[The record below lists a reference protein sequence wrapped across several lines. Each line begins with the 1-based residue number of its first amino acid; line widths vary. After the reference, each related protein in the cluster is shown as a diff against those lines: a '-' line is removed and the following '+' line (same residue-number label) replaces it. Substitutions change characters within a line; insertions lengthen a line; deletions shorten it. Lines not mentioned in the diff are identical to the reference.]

1 MNDAALPATT
11 VEERTLSSG
20 DWIGFAAMVLGIFI
34 AILDIQIVSS
44 SLQQIQA
51 GLSASRD
58 EITWVTTSYLIAE
71 VVIIPLTGWL
81 ARAFSTRYLVAIA
94 AGGFTLTS
102 ALCAFAWDL
111 PSMIAFRT
119 LQGLCGGVMI
129 PTVFAVIYTLF
140 PPRLQTPM
148 TVVAGLVVTIAPT
161 AGPVLGGYLTEH
173 YSWHALF
180 LINLVPGALITL
192 CVLVFVHVDKPDWA
206 LLRRIDFVG
215 ALCVVVFLGSLQFV
229 LEEGVREQWF
239 ESHEIIFFT
248 VLAALGGVGLVV
260 RELSITE
267 PIVELRAFR
276 DFNFAV
282 GSLYSFIM
290 GVGIYTVLY
299 LLPVHLASVKG
310 LNSLQIGEYLVVT
323 GGFQFLSA
331 FCAGAAARWMDSRL
345 MLALGL
351 AIYGAGCWAN
361 GYMNADW
368 GYAEMFLPQALRG
381 ISMMFIFLPINAL
394 ALGTLPANEVQNASG
409 LFNLMRNLG
418 GAIGL
423 AVGNTLIVQWRT
435 EYYAHLRYFVTA
447 GDTQTMLLKQ
457 QLHAAAQQHGSP
469 DATRAALDMMS
480 SMAWRQADVMTAN
493 QTFQLLGGIFFAAL
507 LLMPLVSKVDM
518 AKSGGGH

>member
-1 MNDAALPATT
+1 MSETHAPSDTNQ
-11 VEERTLSSG
+11 ERVLSSG

-51 GLSASRD
+51 GLSATRD

-71 VVIIPLTGWL
+71 VIIIPLTGWL
-81 ARAFSTRYLVAIA
+81 ARALSTRVLVAIA
-94 AGGFTLTS
+94 AGGFTITS
-102 ALCAFAWDL
+102 ALCAVAWDL
-111 PSMIAFRT
+111 PSMVAFRT
-119 LQGLCGGVMI
+119 LQGAFGGVMI
-129 PTVFAVIYTLF
+129 PTVFSVIYTLF

-161 AGPVLGGYLTEH
+161 AGPVLGGYLTES

-180 LINLVPGALITL
+180 LINLLPGTLITL
-192 CVLVFVHVDKPDWA
+192 CVAIFVNVDKPDWS
-206 LLRRIDFVG
+206 LLRRIDFPGV
-215 ALCVVVFLGSLQFV
+215 LCVVVFLGSLQFV

-239 ESHEIIFFT
+239 ESHEIVFFT
-248 VLAALGGVGLVV
+248 VLAVLGGLGMLV
-260 RELSITE
+260 RELSIKD

-276 DFNFAV
+276 DFNFAI
-282 GSLYSFIM
+282 GSIYSFIM

-299 LLPVHLASVKG
+299 LMPVHLATVKG

-331 FCAGAAARWMDSRL
+331 FLAGAAARWMDSRV

-351 AIYGAGCWAN
+351 AIYGAGCWMN

-394 ALGTLPANEVQNASG
+394 ALGTLPAEEVQNASG
-409 LFNLMRNLG
+409 LFNLTRNLG

-423 AVGNTLIVQWRT
+423 AVANTLMVGWRK
-435 EYYAHLRYFVTA
+435 EYYAHLRGFVSA
-447 GDTQTMLLKQ
+447 DDPRAAALWQ
-457 QLHAAAQQHGSP
+457 QLSAAAMQHGSP
-469 DATRAALDMMS
+469 DASRAGLELLS
-480 SMAWRQADVMTAN
+480 RIAWREAEVMTTN
-493 QTFQLLGGIFFAAL
+493 QMFQLLGAIFFAAL
-507 LLMPLVSKVDM
+507 LLMPLVRKVDM
-518 AKSGGGH
+518 AQSGASH

>member
-1 MNDAALPATT
+1 MSDTPLPAAP
-11 VEERTLSSG
+11 VAERTLSSG

-81 ARAFSTRYLVAIA
+81 ARAFSTRFLVAIA
-94 AGGFTLTS
+94 AGGFTITS

-129 PTVFAVIYTLF
+129 PTVFSVIYTLF

-161 AGPVLGGYLTEH
+161 AGPVLGGYLTES

-192 CVLVFVHVDKPDWA
+192 CVLVFVDVDKPDWS
-206 LLRRIDFVG
+206 LLRRIDFIG

-229 LEEGVREQWF
+229 LEEGVRKQWF
-239 ESHEIIFFT
+239 ESHEIVFFS
-248 VLAALGGVGLVV
+248 VLALVGAVSLVI
-260 RELSITE
+260 RELSTDE

-282 GSLYSFIM
+282 GSIYSFIM

-299 LLPVHLASVKG
+299 LLPVHLATIKG
-310 LNSLQIGEYLVVT
+310 LNSLQIGQYLMVT

-351 AIYGAGCWAN
+351 AIYGAGCWLN
-361 GYMNADW
+361 GYMDAEW

-394 ALGTLPANEVQNASG
+394 ALGTLPAHEVQNASG

-423 AVGNTLIVQWRT
+423 AVANTLIVQWRK
-435 EYYAHLRYFVTA
+435 EHYAHLRSLVTPSDSQA
-447 GDTQTMLLKQ
+447 QILNQ
-457 QLHAAAQQHGSP
+457 QLVAAAAQHGSP
-469 DATRAALDMMS
+469 DPSRAALDMITN
-480 SMAWRQADVMTAN
+480 MAWREADVITAN
-493 QTFQLLGGIFFAAL
+493 QMFLLLGGIFFAAL
-507 LLMPLVSKVDM
+507 LLMPLVQKVDM
-518 AKSGGGH
+518 AKSGGAH

>member
-1 MNDAALPATT
+1 MSEVTPRANG
-11 VEERTLSSG
+11 VEERVLSAG

-51 GLSASRD
+51 GLSATRD

-71 VVIIPLTGWL
+71 VIIIPLTGWL
-81 ARAFSTRYLVAIA
+81 ARTMSTRVLVAVA
-94 AGGFTLTS
+94 AGGFTVTS
-102 ALCAFAWDL
+102 ALCACAWDL
-111 PSMIAFRT
+111 PSMVVFRT
-119 LQGLCGGVMI
+119 LQGACGGVMI
-129 PTVFAVIYTLF
+129 PTVFSVIYTMF

-161 AGPVLGGYLTEH
+161 AGPVLGGYLTEF

-180 LINLVPGALITL
+180 LINLVPGAIITL
-192 CVLVFVHVDKPDWA
+192 CVALFVDVDRPDWT
-206 LLRRIDFVG
+206 LLKRIDFVG
-215 ALCVVVFLGSLQFV
+215 VLCVVVFLGSLQFV

-239 ESHEIIFFT
+239 ESGEIIFFT
-248 VLAALGGVGLVV
+248 ALAALGGIAMLV
-260 RELSITE
+260 RELSTKE
-267 PIVELRAFR
+267 PIVDLRAFR

-282 GSLYSFIM
+282 GCIYSFIM

-299 LLPVHLASVKG
+299 LMPVHLAAVKG
-310 LNSLQIGEYLVVT
+310 LNSLQIGEYLIVT

-331 FCAGAAARWMDSRL
+331 FLAGAAARWMDSRV

-351 AIYGAGCWAN
+351 AIYGAGCWMN
-361 GYMNADW
+361 GSMNADW

-394 ALGTLPANEVQNASG
+394 ALGTLPPDEVQNASG

-423 AVGNTLIVQWRT
+423 AVANTLMVGWRK
-435 EYYAHLRYFVTA
+435 EYYAHLRGLVSA
-447 GDTQTMLLKQ
+447 DDPRAIALWQ
-457 QLHAAAQQHGSP
+457 QMSAAAVQRGSP
-469 DATRAALDMMS
+469 DGPRAGLELVARI
-480 SMAWRQADVMTAN
+480 AWREAEVMTTN
-493 QTFQLLGGIFFAAL
+493 QMFQLLGAMFFAAL
-507 LLMPLVSKVDM
+507 LLMPLVRKVDM
-518 AKSGGGH
+518 AQGGAGH